1 MPGYEKAGSM
11 SLIAG
16 LGNPGAEYTGTRH
29 NVGFDLADLI
39 AGHLSLNFEPGK
51 GAYEVAEGR
60 FKSKKFALIK
70 PTTYVNRSGTAVRK
84 ALANYGL
91 EPKECLVCYDDLNL
105 PAGTIRLREK
115 GSAGGHNGIADIID
129 KLQSD
134 HFPRLRIGIGNDFPK
149 GRQSDF
155 VLSPFT
161 VSERK
166 LIDDAL
172 ERAYEAVLLFLR
184 NGIHLA
190 MNEYN

>member
-1 MPGYEKAGSM
+1 M